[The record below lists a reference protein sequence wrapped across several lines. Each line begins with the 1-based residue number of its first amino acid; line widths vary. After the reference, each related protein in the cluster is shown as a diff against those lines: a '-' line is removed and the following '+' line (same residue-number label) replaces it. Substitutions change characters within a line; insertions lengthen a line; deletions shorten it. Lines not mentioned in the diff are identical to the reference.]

1 MNRVAQS
8 VGKWLATYLSKE
20 LEIDGTAPPSN
31 PLHLQAI
38 LQAGDVL
45 LVEGNTRLSGAIKYL
60 TQSTWSHAALY
71 VGVDAAPGMPQGHCL
86 VDADTVQGVR
96 SIGLEKFAHL
106 HTRIC
111 RPIGL
116 TPQERNTVVQAAIAK
131 IGHQYD
137 LRNVF
142 DLARYLFPTPPVPT
156 RYRRRLLALG
166 SGDPTR
172 AICSTLIAQAFES
185 IHYPILSLEKRQA
198 QSSAQGAWFKPT
210 AFKPKHFS
218 LLTPRDYDVSPYFA
232 IVKPT
237 VECGFNFRDL
247 EWAQ

>member
-142 DLARYLFPTPPVPT
+142 DLARYLLPTPPVPT

-166 SGDPTR
+166 SGVPTR
-172 AICSTLIAQAFES
+172 AICSTLIAYAFES
-185 IHYPILSLEKRQA
+185 IHYPILSLEKRQP
-198 QSSAQGAWFKPT
+198 QSSAQRAWFEPT

>member
-8 VGKWLATYLSKE
+8 VGKWLATYLSQE

-86 VDADTVQGVR
+86 VDADTVHGVR

-185 IHYPILSLEKRQA
+185 IQYPILSLEKRQA
-198 QSSAQGAWFKPT
+198 QSSARASWFQPT

>member
-1 MNRVAQS
+1 MNRAAQS

-31 PLHLQAI
+31 PLHLQSI

-71 VGVDAAPGMPQGHCL
+71 VGVNAAPDMPQGHCL

-185 IHYPILSLEKRQA
+185 IQYPILSLEKRQP
-198 QSSAQGAWFKPT
+198 QSSAQRAWFEPT

-247 EWAQ
+247 EWAK